1 MSQIKGSIV
10 ALVTPFHEDGSVNY
24 EKLDEMLE
32 WHIAEGTDGIL
43 VLGTTG
49 ESTTMSHEED
59 DAVAKFAIDHVAHR
73 VPVIVGTGSN
83 STQTA
88 LEKSLRAADMG
99 ADLLLTISPYYNKAN
114 KEGMYHHFAD
124 VADKTKCP
132 IIVYNVPGRTGCSVS
147 EDVMA
152 RLAKHPNVYGVKE
165 ASGNISYL
173 TNIATLVDD
182 NFHLYSGND
191 DMITS
196 TLSLGGSGVISV
208 LANVAPKD
216 THNMV
221 MEWFNGNPK
230 GSLDLQLKYLDL
242 IRSLFC
248 EVNPIPVKEALNLM
262 GMDVGPFRM
271 PLYPMD
277 PKNRARLEKSLK
289 DVGLL

>member
-1 MSQIKGSIV
+1 MNRIKGSIV

-24 EKLDEMLE
+24 EKLEELLE

-88 LEKSLRAADMG
+88 MEKSLRAADMG

-182 NFHLYSGND
+182 NFHLFSGND
-191 DMITS
+191 DMITT
-196 TLSLGGSGVISV
+196 TLALGGSGVISV
-208 LANVAPKD
+208 LANVAPKA
-216 THNMV
+216 THDMV

-230 GSLDLQLKYLDL
+230 GSLDLQLQYLDL

-248 EVNPIPVKEALNLM
+248 EVNPIPVKKALNLM
-262 GMDVGPFRM
+262 GYEVGGLRM
-271 PLYPMD
+271 PLTELTEA
-277 PKNRARLEKSLK
+277 NTEKLAK
-289 DVGLL
+289 AMRDFGIL